1 MIKNIRKLNKEKN
14 RNRLY
19 EEYKL
24 SDFNKVAKDNNLILT
39 DNLHVITD

>member
-24 SDFNKVAKDNNLILT
+24 SDFNKVIKDNNLILT